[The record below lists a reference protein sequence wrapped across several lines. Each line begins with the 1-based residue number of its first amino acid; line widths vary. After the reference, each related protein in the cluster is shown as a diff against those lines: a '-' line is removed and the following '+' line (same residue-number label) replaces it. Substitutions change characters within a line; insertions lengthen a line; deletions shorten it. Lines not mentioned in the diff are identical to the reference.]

1 MTRRSLRID
10 CDVPTCRNW
19 QMVGYDDPLPRAPW
33 RCSTCVDRDER
44 LMVEDLERI
53 ELLRRAVVG
62 RETEDT
68 F

>member
-1 MTRRSLRID
+1 
-10 CDVPTCRNW
+10 
-19 QMVGYDDPLPRAPW
+19 MVRYDDPLPRAPW
-33 RCSTCVDRDER
+33 RCSTCEDALEHQ
-44 LMVEDLERI
+44 MVEDMERI